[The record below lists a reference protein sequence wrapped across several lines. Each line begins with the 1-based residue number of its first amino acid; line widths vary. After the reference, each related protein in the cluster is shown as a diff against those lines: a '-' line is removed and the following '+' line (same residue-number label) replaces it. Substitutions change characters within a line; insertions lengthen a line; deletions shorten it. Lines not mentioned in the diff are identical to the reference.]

1 MTVLKTPLLHTEVHV
16 HPTSRYV
23 YIYGPIAENTVM
35 EVWQQIGFQQL
46 AFGIEKVYKTGIQLH
61 NYKDY
66 CRSGNFYVKKLL
78 YNKFSCKNFL

>member
-16 HPTSRYV
+16 HPMSRYV
-23 YIYGPIAENTVM
+23 YTGLAENTVM

-46 AFGIEKVYKTGIQLH
+46 AFGIEKVYETGIQLH
-61 NYKDY
+61 NCKDY

-78 YNKFSCKNFL
+78 YNKFSCKKFS